1 MHLDCDNLTTVTLQ
15 VTQIYKLT
23 VFTLK
28 IQVCV
33 CVLHEVQT
41 GSVLESLQTHRPSQ
55 RRQDGNHSECHHEPV
70 QGKERHIKDTRGN
83 CSISEI
89 P

>member
-1 MHLDCDNLTTVTLQ
+1 MHLVCDNSTLVTFE
-15 VTQIYKLT
+15 VTQIYKLEM
-23 VFTLK
+23 FTLK

-41 GSVLESLQTHRPSQ
+41 GSVLENLQTRRPSQ
-55 RRQDGNHSECHHEPV
+55 RRQDGNHSECHHEPIG
-70 QGKERHIKDTRGN
+70 GKQRHVRDIQN
-83 CSISEI
+83 NYSISEI